1 MKNTLLGVGLGVGFA
16 GVVVAIVLAL
26 SGGGSDDEM
35 VIAPAVS
42 PPAATAGQTPGGS
55 AVGGSGGASVPTGAG
70 TEQFARAYCE
80 REQADPD
87 DFQREFG
94 SGEAGMA
101 NCIQQETQLA
111 VNECE
116 AELRTDS
123 GDYERQFGGTDDA
136 AFQRCLEYELTSF

>member
-1 MKNTLLGVGLGVGFA
+1 MKNTLLGVGLGIGFA

-26 SGGGSDDEM
+26 SGGDSNEQT
-35 VIAPAVS
+35 VATPAVS
-42 PPAATAGQTPGGS
+42 PPVATTDQPTEESG
-55 AVGGSGGASVPTGAG
+55 VGDSGGTTVPSDAG

-101 NCIQQETQLA
+101 NCIERETQLA
-111 VNECE
+111 VRECE
-116 AELRTDS
+116 AELRNDPS
-123 GDYERQFGGTDDA
+123 DYGRQFGGTDDA
-136 AFQRCLEYELTSF
+136 AFQRCLQYELTSF